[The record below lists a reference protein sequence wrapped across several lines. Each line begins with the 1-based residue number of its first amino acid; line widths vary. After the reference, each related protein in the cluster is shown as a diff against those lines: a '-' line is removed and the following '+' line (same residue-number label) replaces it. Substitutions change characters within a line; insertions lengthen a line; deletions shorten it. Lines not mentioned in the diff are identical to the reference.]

1 MLNIAKTKTYFP
13 ISASVGIKSN
23 S

>member
-1 MLNIAKTKTYFP
+1 MLNIAKTKKYFP